1 MANPE
6 DKIDLAT
13 GACPCCGRP
22 VIQTRE
28 PVPVE
33 QLMEEQGI
41 TGPQGLDIFK
51 RIGSGWTDA
60 DDVILE
66 IVT

>member
-22 VIQTRE
+22 VVQARE
-28 PVPVE
+28 PVSVE

>member
-1 MANPE
+1 
-6 DKIDLAT
+6 
-13 GACPCCGRP
+13 
-22 VIQTRE
+22 VVQTRE

-51 RIGSGWTDA
+51 RIGRGWTDA